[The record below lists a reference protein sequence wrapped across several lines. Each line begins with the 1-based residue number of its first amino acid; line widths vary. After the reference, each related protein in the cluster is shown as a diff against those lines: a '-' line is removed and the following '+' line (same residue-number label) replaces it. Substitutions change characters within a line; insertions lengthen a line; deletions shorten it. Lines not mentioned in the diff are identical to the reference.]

1 MKKLRLNIQLF
12 GGSLSIVASETD
24 VSVENNTSYINL
36 QIKATTNSTT
46 YNDSAYLKSATITG
60 QNNTYTLGR
69 INFKIGKGQTVTVY
83 NGKIG
88 PFNHNADGTLNP
100 VSISASCYIVS
111 NTQPTASASVTMST
125 IPRASSITVADANIG
140 SSTNITINKN
150 SSGFTTTLYYKAS
163 GQNSWTK
170 IIDKTA
176 NQVYGWTV
184 PTSFYALIP
193 NSKTISC
200 QFYAD
205 TYNGSTLVGSSS
217 VVTATFTATG
227 NPIINSCTLEATDST
242 TINLVGSNRMIR
254 YISTIKA
261 TVSASGQNS
270 ATISSI
276 KVNGV
281 TASGGI
287 ATFTNA
293 STYSYQV
300 VVTDSRGYQTSGTY
314 AITWTDYIPL
324 TLNATIVRN
333 QPTDEK
339 IKISYSGNYYNSSF
353 RTSSDQYIAN
363 TLSVQYRYREKNG
376 TWGSWTNLSPT
387 TSGNTYSQSNY
398 IISGFDY
405 QKQYEF
411 DIKAI
416 DRVSTKSIT
425 GIAISKGQPIYWWN
439 ESDFTINGSLNL
451 GTNRLGV
458 YRNIDSDF
466 TNSFKQDIFNN
477 NSTGGL
483 TIIRKSGTW
492 TSDYFPNY
500 SGGLA
505 FMNFDQGGF
514 IIPRQN
520 TPELNVGGVA
530 NGVVTWT
537 DKVLLSSLT
546 NLTDWSPTLNTI
558 EGAIPTA
565 TYTSQRGKYCR
576 LGNIV
581 FFDFYIRAKITALT
595 GTNNYA
601 KVTGLPVT
609 PTSHGFGSKT
619 CNIGIL
625 YSATADTTNMNFVID
640 GNGIRIQTNSGAGAT
655 KWIVTPTSYMEVGGS
670 GWYFV
675 D

>member
-69 INFKIGKGQTVTVY
+69 INFSIGKGQTVTVY
-83 NGKIG
+83 SGKIG

-111 NTQPTASASVTMST
+111 NTQPSASTTVTMST
-125 IPRASSITVADANIG
+125 IPRASSIGVADANIG

-150 SSGFTTTLYYKAS
+150 SQSFTTTLYYKAS

-170 IIDKTA
+170 IVDKTA
-176 NQVYGWTV
+176 NQVYAWTV

-425 GIAISKGQPIYWWN
+425 GIAISKGQPVYWWN
-439 ESDFTINGSLNL
+439 DDTFTIPYNINLIAGGMLMNNLNGTRRDSANANDLSSTGNYYL
-451 GTNRLGV
+451 GTNA
-458 YRNIDSDF
+458 S
-466 TNSFKQDIFNN
+466 
-477 NSTGGL
+477 
-483 TIIRKSGTW
+483 
-492 TSDYFPNY
+492 
-500 SGGLA
+500 
-505 FMNFDQGGF
+505 
-514 IIPRQN
+514 N
-520 TPELNVGGVA
+520 TPSNYFGMTTIRGGTTDITQFGISVVSSTAYIRTKPGQSWTNWKMLVGIEESGSNT
-530 NGVVTWT
+530 NGNYVKYSDGTLIQWNDLSVQDQAMNNAYGSLYQGTRTITFPIEFKDTDYSAQCSQFQWGNGASWGAVVTR
-537 DKVLLSSLT
+537 
-546 NLTDWSPTLNTI
+546 
-558 EGAIPTA
+558 
-565 TYTSQRGKYCR
+565 TSKSQMLIRG
-576 LGNIV
+576 
-581 FFDFYIRAKITALT
+581 FDAFSRAT
-595 GTNNYA
+595 GT
-601 KVTGLPVT
+601 
-609 PTSHGFGSKT
+609 T
-619 CNIGIL
+619 CNISWFAIG
-625 YSATADTTNMNFVID
+625 
-640 GNGIRIQTNSGAGAT
+640 RW
-655 KWIVTPTSYMEVGGS
+655 K
-670 GWYFV
+670 
-675 D
+675 